1 MLADWDEAYTGA
13 DQNEQVIRG
22 RLNSIVVSILAAKRG
37 KQRGQHGATSNE
49 LNPQYKSLRWA
60 LERTLNFN
68 WKIKG
73 KMTKIQGRVD
83 FALWYGSREDVE
95 TNMVVV
101 EAKRLDEA
109 GLGVPQAII
118 YMGNF
123 PYIMDHALFI
133 FNTGSSHSP
142 QSPQAGGA
150 HQLADLRHRDRLLGL
165 AFPPP
170 GS

>member
-1 MLADWDEAYTGA
+1 
-13 DQNEQVIRG
+13 
-22 RLNSIVVSILAAKRG
+22 
-37 KQRGQHGATSNE
+37 
-49 LNPQYKSLRWA
+49 
-60 LERTLNFN
+60 
-68 WKIKG
+68 
-73 KMTKIQGRVD
+73 
-83 FALWYGSREDVE
+83 
-95 TNMVVV
+95 MVVV